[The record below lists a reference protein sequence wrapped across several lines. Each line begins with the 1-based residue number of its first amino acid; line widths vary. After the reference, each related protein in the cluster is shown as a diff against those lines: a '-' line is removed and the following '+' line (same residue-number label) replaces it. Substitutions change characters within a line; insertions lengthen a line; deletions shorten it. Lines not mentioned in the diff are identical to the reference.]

1 MAAKSRRDPSSAV
14 VVQDLRPEAEK
25 KSEIF
30 SYLITSSGYGIYRKG
45 DETLDPPMP
54 QLFRRRA
61 YEASRGT
68 GANPTITIY
77 HMVVYMNLKSQLRGQ
92 AIGAGVGGIIGT
104 AIASGLNAGSTVN
117 ISQSIV
123 DRAAFEAGGG
133 DEYERAF
140 YTDEENPNHASVFVI
155 YIDAAINGKR
165 VFVKTL
171 APTTA
176 PKGEVAYSLA
186 VQSAIQFF
194 LSQYKKP

>member
-1 MAAKSRRDPSSAV
+1 
-14 VVQDLRPEAEK
+14 
-25 KSEIF
+25 
-30 SYLITSSGYGIYRKG
+30 
-45 DETLDPPMP
+45 
-54 QLFRRRA
+54 
-61 YEASRGT
+61 
-68 GANPTITIY
+68 
-77 HMVVYMNLKSQLRGQ
+77 MVVYMNLKSQLRGQ

-140 YTDEENPNHASVFVI
+140 CTDEENPNHASVFVI